1 MSDLF
6 YPSEEIQD
14 RLNYLQLLSHTYRSA
29 AETATE
35 IINLEAILDLPKGTE
50 HFLADI
56 HGEDE
61 AFRHVLRNASGDI
74 KRRVREILGDE
85 LDGKAVSELCTLI
98 YYPAEKLALLRREET
113 PKTVET
119 RNAYSPL
126 TPEWY
131 ALTIR
136 RLVLICRSI
145 SSKYTRSKVRTVLPK
160 EFSYIIQELL
170 HESEDTRNKNLYVN
184 GIIGTIIDIGEAD
197 HFIEAI
203 CGVIQRL
210 SVDRLHIVGDIFD
223 RGAGSH
229 LVMDALCDYH
239 NFDIQFGNHD
249 VLWIGAA
256 SGNVACMANILR
268 ICMRYGNLGVLQD
281 GYGINLLP
289 IATFAMEIYKDDPCE
304 AFGPKLEEDVT
315 CSEKT
320 RRLIAQMHKAI
331 SILQF
336 KLEADLIRR
345 HPEFDMDDR
354 LLLDKIDYQ
363 RGVCRIGGRNCTLS
377 DTLLPTIDPADPYR
391 LSVEETEL
399 VEQIRHSFLASEKL
413 NRHIRQLLDS
423 GSMYLV
429 YNGNLLYHASVP
441 MNADGTFRQVQILE
455 ETYSGRALLDRADQ
469 LVRIAFDATRVLRDM
484 PSVSPELTEEQ
495 RFAIDY
501 AWYLWC
507 GKDSPL
513 FDKDKM
519 TTFERYFLKDKTMT
533 KEHKG
538 AYYDLRDDPEAV
550 DRILEE
556 FDVHGKFRH
565 VINGHTPIHT
575 SHGESPLKAGGKLL
589 VIDGGFSKPYQR
601 ETGIAGYTLVY
612 HSRGMSLVQHQPFKG
627 IAEAIREGS
636 DIRST
641 RQLVEI
647 RDHRILMRDTDKGR
661 DILRRIED
669 LRRLLFAYR
678 EGWIKEGR

>member
-1 MSDLF
+1 
-6 YPSEEIQD
+6 
-14 RLNYLQLLSHTYRSA
+14 
-29 AETATE
+29 
-35 IINLEAILDLPKGTE
+35 
-50 HFLADI
+50 
-56 HGEDE
+56 
-61 AFRHVLRNASGDI
+61 
-74 KRRVREILGDE
+74 
-85 LDGKAVSELCTLI
+85 
-98 YYPAEKLALLRREET
+98 
-113 PKTVET
+113 
-119 RNAYSPL
+119 
-126 TPEWY
+126 
-131 ALTIR
+131 
-136 RLVLICRSI
+136 
-145 SSKYTRSKVRTVLPK
+145 
-160 EFSYIIQELL
+160 
-170 HESEDTRNKNLYVN
+170 
-184 GIIGTIIDIGEAD
+184 
-197 HFIEAI
+197 
-203 CGVIQRL
+203 
-210 SVDRLHIVGDIFD
+210 
-223 RGAGSH
+223 
-229 LVMDALCDYH
+229 
-239 NFDIQFGNHD
+239 
-249 VLWIGAA
+249 
-256 SGNVACMANILR
+256 
-268 ICMRYGNLGVLQD
+268 
-281 GYGINLLP
+281 
-289 IATFAMEIYKDDPCE
+289 
-304 AFGPKLEEDVT
+304 
-315 CSEKT
+315 
-320 RRLIAQMHKAI
+320 
-331 SILQF
+331 
-336 KLEADLIRR
+336 
-345 HPEFDMDDR
+345 
-354 LLLDKIDYQ
+354 
-363 RGVCRIGGRNCTLS
+363 
-377 DTLLPTIDPADPYR
+377 
-391 LSVEETEL
+391 
-399 VEQIRHSFLASEKL
+399 
-413 NRHIRQLLDS
+413 
-423 GSMYLV
+423 
-429 YNGNLLYHASVP
+429 
-441 MNADGTFRQVQILE
+441 
-455 ETYSGRALLDRADQ
+455 
-469 LVRIAFDATRVLRDM
+469 M